1 MDAHNI
7 PNLNTLKTGR
17 GRGSGLR
24 GRALRLNQ
32 SDSDGEASK
41 EAKDAVIQNTDQDAA
56 QSRLSAVELGYLD
69 DPFAKSFVQGPT
81 VRRYPIINRGTYV
94 RTTAI
99 DHLIQR
105 FLSASPSS
113 QKQIV
118 SLGAGT
124 DTRYFRL
131 VRDNPSLR
139 SILVYHELDFP
150 TTTTAKVSN
159 IQRNPYLRSFLPPDT
174 EYGSENSHLY
184 TLTYNAHA
192 LDLRDLAIAD
202 PASIPSVR
210 NLRRDI
216 PTLLLSEC
224 CLIYLLPAVSTRII
238 SSFMTHLL
246 PTPAPLALV
255 IYEPVHPHDPFGR
268 TMVSNL
274 SQRGIV
280 LESLETFH
288 DLAAQ
293 RNRLKDA
300 GFNSGQ
306 EGRSILECW
315 RQWIVEEEK
324 GRVARCEMVDEVEE
338 WELLAEHY
346 CICWGWRD
354 GHDDKED
361 LDVFS
366 RAWKDLRRQ
375 EG

>member
-7 PNLNTLKTGR
+7 PNLNTLKTSR
-17 GRGSGLR
+17 GRGGGLR
-24 GRALRLNQ
+24 SRALRLHQ
-32 SDSDGEASK
+32 SGPYGEASK
-41 EAKDAVIQNTDQDAA
+41 EAKDAIIQNTDQDAA
-56 QSRLSAVELGYLD
+56 QSRLSAVELGYLN
-69 DPFAKSFVQGPT
+69 DPFAKSFVQGPP

-113 QKQIV
+113 QKQII

-131 VRDNPSLR
+131 VKDNPDLR
-139 SILVYHELDFP
+139 STLIYHELDFP
-150 TTTTAKVSN
+150 TTTIAKVSTV
-159 IQRNPYLRSFLPPDT
+159 QRNTYLRSFLPSEP
-174 EYGSENSHLY
+174 EFSSENSYMY
-184 TLTYNAHA
+184 TPTYNVHA

-202 PASIPSVR
+202 PASLPNVR

-238 SSFMTHLL
+238 SSFTTHFL
-246 PTPAPLALV
+246 PTPVPLALV
-255 IYEPVHPHDPFGR
+255 LYEPIHPHDPFGR
-268 TMVSNL
+268 IMVSNL

-288 DLAAQ
+288 DLDAQ
-293 RNRLKDA
+293 RKRLKDA
-300 GFNSGQ
+300 GFDSGQ
-306 EGRSILECW
+306 EGRSVLESW

-324 GRVARCEMVDEVEE
+324 ERVAGCEMVDEIEE
-338 WELLAEHY
+338 WELLAGHY
-346 CICWGWRD
+346 SICWGWRD
-354 GHDDKED
+354 GHDNED

-366 RAWKDLRRQ
+366 RAWKDLRQ